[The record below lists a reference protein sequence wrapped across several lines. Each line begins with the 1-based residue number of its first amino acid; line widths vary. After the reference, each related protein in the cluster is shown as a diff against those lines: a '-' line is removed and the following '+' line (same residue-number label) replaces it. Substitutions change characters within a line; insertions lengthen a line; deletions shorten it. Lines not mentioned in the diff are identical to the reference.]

1 MENID
6 KTITTHI
13 DDIIKLPTMTK
24 EFETILKN
32 IPKSPGIY
40 KYFNDKW
47 TIIYIGKSLNLKNR
61 VNSYFNGKS
70 KLNFAKKKMVS
81 EIKNIEIIVT
91 NNETESLILEH
102 TLVKKHQPKYNILL
116 KDDKNYLYIKITDEV
131 IPRVI
136 TTRQKF
142 WKWEYF
148 WPYISGWHVR
158 NILKTVKKLF
168 WYRSCNIDFAL
179 GGISKK
185 ESGGKE
191 IFIKNLNGTKIPCM
205 DYYIKRCSWPCLLTK
220 ETISAYD
227 SSIQKIK
234 EFLSWNYA
242 ETIKILETE
251 MRKKASELKFEEAKD
266 IKESIESVQSLENI
280 QIVRD
285 FIDGD
290 FDVINYIE
298 KYEKF
303 FIGVIEIRESKITW
317 YQNYVVETNLEET
330 KKEILTQFIETTLA
344 KNEENKQKTTLLI
357 PEEVESEYID
367 SFKKYIEI
375 PKIWAKLEILKLCY
389 KNIYEYAY
397 KKHLASLSTKSYT
410 KQTQKNLLETL
421 GYEVKNKD
429 IVFECNDI
437 SHLSGSHTVASRSII
452 ENGKPNPSKYR
463 KFNIKTLTDGKID
476 DFASMREIITRR
488 LKELIEKRNLP
499 DLIII
504 DWGKWQLW
512 AVMQII
518 EEFKTNFLLY
528 QRRIKGDLWNFDNFE
543 NTSFPPLWGEDWG
556 EVYQL
561 ISSIQICSLAK
572 QEEEIFLPYQS
583 ESILLKKDSEEL
595 RLIQKIRDEA
605 HRFAITFNRDKR
617 STAMKKNILESI
629 PWIGPKTR
637 AAVLKEYGSI
647 GNLKD
652 VPKTELKK
660 YLNQKQIEALEDH
673 GII

>member
-1 MENID
+1 MVENTDDETIILIID
-6 KTITTHI
+6 MIIEDIT
-13 DDIIKLPTMTK
+13 KKYMTK

-40 KYFNDKW
+40 KYFNAKW

-61 VNSYFNGKS
+61 VNSYFNGTS

-81 EIKNIEIIVT
+81 EIKNLEFIVT

-116 KDDKNYLYIKITDEV
+116 KDDKNYLYIKITDEA
-131 IPRVI
+131 IPKII

-158 NILKTVKKLF
+158 NILKTAKKLF

-179 GGISKK
+179 PLVKGGLGGISKE
-185 ESGGKE
+185 ESGERE
-191 IFIKNLNGTKIPCM
+191 ISIKNLNGTKIPCM
-205 DYYIKRCSWPCLLTK
+205 DYYIKRCSWPCLLTR
-220 ETISAYD
+220 ETISSYD
-227 SSIQKIK
+227 NAIQKIK
-234 EFLSWNYA
+234 EFLSGNYT
-242 ETIKILETE
+242 ETIKILESE
-251 MRKKASELKFEEAKD
+251 MKKKASELKFEEAKE
-266 IKESIESVQSLENI
+266 IKESIESIQSLENT

-285 FIDGD
+285 FVDGD
-290 FDVINYIE
+290 FDVVNYIE
-298 KYEKF
+298 KYDKF
-303 FIGVIEIRESKITW
+303 FIGVIEIRESKITG
-317 YQNYVVETNLEET
+317 YQNYIVEANLEES

-344 KNEENKQKTTLLI
+344 KNEENKEKITLLI
-357 PEEVESEYID
+357 PEEIQSEYIE
-367 SFKKYIEI
+367 SFRKYIEV
-375 PKIWAKLEILKLCY
+375 PKIGAKLEILKLCY

-463 KFNIKTLTDGKID
+463 KFTIKTLPDGKID
-476 DFASMREIITRR
+476 DFASMREIFTRR

-504 DWGKWQLW
+504 DGWKWQLW

-518 EEFKTNFLLY
+518 EEFYSSPLLKGESEERAGGF
-528 QRRIKGDLWNFDNFE
+528 QEEKQDIKSL
-543 NTSFPPLWGEDWG
+543 L
-556 EVYQL
+556 
-561 ISSIQICSLAK
+561 SSLQICSLAK

-647 GNLKD
+647 WNLKD